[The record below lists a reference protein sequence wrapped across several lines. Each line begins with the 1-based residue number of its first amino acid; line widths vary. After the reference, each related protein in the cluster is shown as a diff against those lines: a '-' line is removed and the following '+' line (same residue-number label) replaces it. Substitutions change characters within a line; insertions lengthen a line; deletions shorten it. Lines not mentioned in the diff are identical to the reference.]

1 MLFDYFISYLIL
13 KVTKIQKLK
22 VHEYQK
28 IFFKNLKFYKIFEIF
43 EFFDK
48 ISKFQTIVFFRIFEL
63 S

>member
-1 MLFDYFISYLIL
+1 MLFDYIISYLIL

-28 IFFKNLKFYKIFEIF
+28 IFLKNLKFFKII
-43 EFFDK
+43 EFFYK